1 MIRCPRQPFPVYCQ
15 ESSRTRYLKLTT
27 PTSEVILGVQ
37 RLGKLASKTPAAAVM
52 LTDLLASAL
61 VDIESHIRTIDQK
74 KKGGVPSSRRTV
86 QEPDPRDHA
95 IVGLP
100 SVKSNARSNKR
111 QRVTY
116 ENASRKS
123 HNAQPD
129 RKRRV

>member
-1 MIRCPRQPFPVYCQ
+1 MN
-15 ESSRTRYLKLTT
+15 LTT

-37 RLGKLASKTPAAAVM
+37 RVGKLASKTPAAAAM
-52 LTDLLASAL
+52 FTDLLASAL
-61 VDIESHIRTIDQK
+61 VDIESKIQTIDQ
-74 KKGGVPSSRRTV
+74 KKGGVPSSQRTV

-111 QRVTY
+111 QRAAY

-129 RKRRV
+129 RKQV